1 MSKYFLLICFW
12 LLILQVRAQEN
23 DCNATLN
30 KPIINVSKVGRPA
43 VIARTAVCQ
52 DSLVQLN
59 LKNYKKGSI
68 VQWKL
73 NNTDIPNANDTLF
86 VVRNNQ
92 TGLYTCSVKNNVL
105 CTNPVISDPIAIS
118 MIPKPIIGPLM
129 RGGFV
134 GTPCVDG
141 YERLTVNASGNSSLS
156 YQWLSENRP
165 IERANSTSFDVIET
179 GVYAVRVTD
188 ADGCAALSGNL
199 TVIPSTPP
207 KAELSASKG
216 GFCEGE
222 NVTLFSTRGRTNVYQ
237 WMRDG
242 QPIGGIKDTIII
254 AQAGVYTVKVIAPN
268 SCSTTSLPITVIR
281 HPEPVVFIESPGN
294 EFCPGTVLPLTAK
307 GVKLNKFQWR
317 LNGQPINGAAK
328 NVFDADRMGVYSVA
342 ITDSNGCKSISKE
355 FEIKEVDKITVKID
369 SISDF
374 CGTSGKPIVLK
385 GIPSGGIFA
394 GRGIVNATFDP
405 KLAGIG
411 QHTILYTIKG
421 SVECLNGE
429 TQRSITV
436 SNPPTLNL
444 GEDKIIFKG
453 ASVTL
458 DAELGVGYTYQWTPK
473 DGIENPTLSK
483 IAVMPESTTNYRVI
497 AKGPIECVAEDSITI
512 RVFSGVY
519 VPEIFT
525 PNGDGQNDT
534 WELKGLEEYPAAEVT
549 ILNRWGQVIF
559 SVKGIAYRPFNGTLN
574 GDDLP
579 VGEYAYIISTE
590 PNGHILRGKML
601 LLR

>member
-1 MSKYFLLICFW
+1 MSKYFFLICFW
-12 LLILQVRAQEN
+12 LLILQVQAQDN

-30 KPIINVSKVGRPA
+30 KPIISVSKVGRPA

-59 LKNYKKGSI
+59 LKNYKKGTV

-92 TGLYTCSVKNNVL
+92 TGLYTCTVKNNAL
-105 CTNPVISDPIAIS
+105 CTNPVISDAITIS
-118 MIPKPIIGPLM
+118 LIPKPIVGPLM

-141 YERLTVNASGNSSLS
+141 YEKLTVTATGNSSLS
-156 YQWLSENRP
+156 YQWMSENRP

-222 NVTLFSTRGRTNVYQ
+222 NVMLFSTKGRTNVYQ

-242 QPIGGIKDTIII
+242 QLIGGIKDTIII

-268 SCSTTSLPITVIR
+268 SCSTTSLPITIVR
-281 HPEPVVFIESPGN
+281 HPEPVVSIESPGN
-294 EFCPGTVLPLTAK
+294 ELCLGAPLPLTAQGDDLK
-307 GVKLNKFQWR
+307 KFQWSMNR
-317 LNGQPINGAAK
+317 QPISGATK
-328 NVFDADRMGVYSVA
+328 IVFNAEQAGAYSVA
-342 ITDSNGCKSISKE
+342 VTDTNGCKAVSKE
-355 FEIKEVDKITVKID
+355 LEIKEVAKITVKID
-369 SISDF
+369 SIPGF
-374 CGTSGKPIVLK
+374 CGTSGAPLALK

-394 GRGIVNATFDP
+394 GAGVVNGTFDP
-405 KLAGIG
+405 KVASIG
-411 QHTILYTIKG
+411 QHRITYIVSG
-421 SVECLNGE
+421 SLECLNGE
-429 TQRSITV
+429 AQGTVIV

-453 ASVTL
+453 TSVTL
-458 DAELGVGYTYQWTPK
+458 DAELGVGYTYQWTPT

-497 AKGPIECVAEDSITI
+497 AKGPKECFAQDSITI

-519 VPEIFT
+519 VPEVFT

-534 WELKGLEEYPAAEVT
+534 WELKGLEEYPAAE
-549 ILNRWGQVIF
+549 IMIINRWGQVIF
-559 SVKGIAYRPFNGTLN
+559 SEKGGTPKPFDGTLN
-574 GDDLP
+574 GSALP

-590 PNGHILRGKML
+590 PNGHILRGKVL

>member
-1 MSKYFLLICFW
+1 MLKYFLIVCFF
-12 LLILQVRAQEN
+12 LLIKQVHAQGN
-23 DCNATLN
+23 DCNSVLN
-30 KPIINVSKVGRPA
+30 KPEISVSKVGRPA
-43 VIARTAVCQ
+43 LTARTAVCQ

-59 LKNYKKGSI
+59 LRNYKKGSV

-105 CTNPVISDPIAIS
+105 CTNPIVSDPMAIS
-118 MIPKPIIGPLM
+118 MIPKPIIGQVM

-141 YERLTVNASGNSSLS
+141 YERLTVNATGNSSLS

-165 IERANSTSFDVIET
+165 IERANSTSFDVVET

-188 ADGCAALSGNL
+188 SDGCAASSGNL
-199 TVIPSTPP
+199 TVIPATPP

-254 AQAGVYTVKVIAPN
+254 AQAGVYTVKVTAPN
-268 SCSTTSLPITVIR
+268 SCTTTSLPITVVR
-281 HPEPVVFIESPGN
+281 YPDPMFTIESPGDQL
-294 EFCPGTVLPLTAK
+294 CRGAVLPLTAK
-307 GVKLNKFQWR
+307 GANLKKFQWS
-317 LNGQPINGAAK
+317 LNGQPITGATDK
-328 NVFDADRMGVYSVA
+328 VLNVNRIGTYSVA
-342 ITDSNGCKSISKE
+342 VIDSNGCKATSKE
-355 FEIKEVDKITVKID
+355 LVIKEVDKITVRID
-369 SISDF
+369 SVPDF
-374 CGTSGKPIVLK
+374 CGVMGGPIPLR
-385 GIPSGGIFA
+385 GTPLGGIFS
-394 GRGIVNATFDP
+394 GLGVINGMFDP
-405 KLAGIG
+405 KSAGIG
-411 QHTILYTIKG
+411 QHRVTYKVQGTL
-421 SVECLNGE
+421 ECLNGE
-429 TQRSITV
+429 AQRTITV
-436 SNPPTLNL
+436 SNPPALNL
-444 GEDKIIFKG
+444 GEDKVIFKG

-458 DAELGVGYTYQWTPK
+458 NAELGVGYTYQWSPIA
-473 DGIENPTLSK
+473 GVESPGLSK
-483 IAVMPESTTNYRVI
+483 TVITPERTTTYHVI
-497 AKGPIECVAEDSITI
+497 ARGPKECLAEDSITI

-519 VPEIFT
+519 VPEVFT

-534 WELKGLEEYPAAEVT
+534 WELKGLEEYPEAEIT
-549 ILNRWGQVIF
+549 IMNRWGQAIF
-559 SVKGIAYRPFNGTLN
+559 SGKGAAQKPFDGTLN
-574 GDDLP
+574 GEALP
-579 VGEYAYIISTE
+579 VGEYAYVIRTE
-590 PNGHILRGKML
+590 PNGHVLSGKVL